1 LPEECYK
8 QRRWKA
14 AFFLSLAD
22 DLTFT
27 VDPMPMGVQHGIYYK
42 TRLPQGIII
51 RLQQPHFFF
60 IIQSSDPF
68 FEEAHRP

>member
-1 LPEECYK
+1 MPQTAPHLM
-8 QRRWKA
+8 RRI
-14 AFFLSLAD
+14 FFCGAAD

-60 IIQSSDPF
+60 YYSIV
-68 FEEAHRP
+68 